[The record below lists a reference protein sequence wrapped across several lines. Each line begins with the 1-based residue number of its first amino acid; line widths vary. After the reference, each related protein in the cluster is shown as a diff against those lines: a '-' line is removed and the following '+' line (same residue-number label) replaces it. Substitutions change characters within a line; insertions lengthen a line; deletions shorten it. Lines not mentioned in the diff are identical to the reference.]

1 MIMTAKVYGILT
13 EGVRGSL

>member
-1 MIMTAKVYGILT
+1 MIMTTKVFGILT

>member
-1 MIMTAKVYGILT
+1 MTTKVFGILT